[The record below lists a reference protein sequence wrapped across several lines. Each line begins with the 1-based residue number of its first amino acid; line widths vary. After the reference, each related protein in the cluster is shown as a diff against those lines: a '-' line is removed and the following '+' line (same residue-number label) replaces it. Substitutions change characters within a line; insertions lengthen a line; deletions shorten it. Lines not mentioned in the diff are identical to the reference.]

1 MLRHLLM
8 CWISALPK
16 RGAHKRSLKM
26 IHFELLREKATLFSS
41 ITPFSSFIFL
51 HMNKKTYSTKSRLH
65 PLLLIRQN
73 SHWSL
78 VSVLTFFR
86 CHHSIANRCCPW
98 CHAFVRLCD
107 FHLPPGSYCSLEFCF
122 LKAFDYLDEVRV
134 FPWEEGSVWWRTR
147 KQKLWKWCR
156 TYSKCRLSSIR
167 TDVVRGWKCLSNWVQ
182 IFYRRSKMQNI
193 LNISELRWNMYEMP
207 LSLHEKNA
215 LKTYLSI
222 NFVLGWIVNTAQ
234 FLLPQL
240 CQTLENNPFPLY
252 LQKFLCNPKAVLTLF
267 IYLAFCN
274 QKA

>member
-156 TYSKCRLSSIR
+156 TYSKCRLSSISGKR
-167 TDVVRGWKCLSNWVQ
+167 VK
-182 IFYRRSKMQNI
+182 
-193 LNISELRWNMYEMP
+193 MP
-207 LSLHEKNA
+207 LKLSADILQKVKNA
-215 LKTYLSI
+215 KYSQYLRVKVEYVWNAIISSWEECFKDILKH
-222 NFVLGWIVNTAQ
+222 Q
-234 FLLPQL
+234 FCSWVDSEHSTIPSPSALPNSREQSFSSVPTKIL
-240 CQTLENNPFPLY
+240 MQ
-252 LQKFLCNPKAVLTLF
+252 PKGSFDF
-267 IYLAFCN
+267 IYLFGFL
-274 QKA
+274 